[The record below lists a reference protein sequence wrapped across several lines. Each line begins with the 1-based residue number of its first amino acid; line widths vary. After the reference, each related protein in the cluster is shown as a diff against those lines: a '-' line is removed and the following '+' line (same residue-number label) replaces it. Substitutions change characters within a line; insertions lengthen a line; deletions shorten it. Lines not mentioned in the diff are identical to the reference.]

1 MSIYTI
7 ADLKVKMDCW
17 GETLRKQVKAYET
30 FPFKT
35 EDAIDINIDIN
46 QEQLQKSKEKY
57 PQLTLNEWEY
67 IQTGFAFY
75 QDLLDFNGF
84 CLHASAVALENR
96 ALLFSGPCGAGKST
110 HAGLWQQYF
119 GPDRAVI
126 INDDKPALRLINST
140 FYIYGTPWSGKTS
153 LNVNIRVPLEA
164 IVFLK
169 QAEENHI
176 RRLDNKEAVKLIIYQ
191 SIRPQDSIKMDKLLT
206 LIDILLQKTPV
217 YQMDCNV
224 SLEAV
229 KPVYDT
235 INNERVKQL

>member
-1 MSIYTI
+1 MSTYRI

-17 GETLRKQVKAYET
+17 GETLRKQGGSYET
-30 FPFKT
+30 LPFET
-35 EDAIDINIDIN
+35 EDAIDINIDIDR
-46 QEQLQKSKEKY
+46 EKLQKSKEKY
-57 PQLTLNEWEY
+57 PRLTLNEWEY

-96 ALLFSGPCGAGKST
+96 AVLFSGPCGAGKST

-126 INDDKPALRLINST
+126 INDDKPALRLLNST

-153 LNVNIRVPLEA
+153 LNVNIRAPLEA

-169 QAEENHI
+169 QAKENHI
-176 RRLDNKEAVKLIIYQ
+176 RRLDNKEAVQLIIYQ
-191 SIRPQDSIKMDKLLT
+191 SIRPKDSIKMDKLLT
-206 LIDILLQKTPV
+206 LIDALMQKTPV

-229 KPVYDT
+229 KQAYNT
-235 INNERVKQL
+235 ISSERVKQ

>member
-1 MSIYTI
+1 M
-7 ADLKVKMDCW
+7 
-17 GETLRKQVKAYET
+17 ERK
-30 FPFKT
+30 
-35 EDAIDINIDIN
+35 N
-46 QEQLQKSKEKY
+46 QFECEY
-57 PQLTLNEWEY
+57 P
-67 IQTGFAFY
+67 
-75 QDLLDFNGF
+75 
-84 CLHASAVALENR
+84 
-96 ALLFSGPCGAGKST
+96 GA
-110 HAGLWQQYF
+110 
-119 GPDRAVI
+119 
-126 INDDKPALRLINST
+126 
-140 FYIYGTPWSGKTS
+140 
-153 LNVNIRVPLEA
+153 LEA

-235 INNERVKQL
+235 INNERVKQLWK